1 MKSQSLIMMLF
12 AVVALAACNKDNAT
26 PVKLEGTYAGTFT
39 SSSVNAANGTVKVV
53 ISGKTYQAT
62 LNTFMTIGSRGS
74 YTVNNNQ
81 LTFQDSLV
89 HTANFDWGLLLNGTY
104 IQTTKDDSLILE
116 KRGNGYSYVYRL
128 KKQ

>member
-1 MKSQSLIMMLF
+1 MKSQSLIVRLF
-12 AVVALAACNKDNAT
+12 ALLALAACNKDNAT
-26 PVKLEGTYAGTFT
+26 PVQLDGAYTGTFT
-39 SSSVNAANGTVKVV
+39 SSSVNATNGTIKVL

-62 LNTFMTIGSRGS
+62 LNTFMAIGSRGS

-104 IQTTKDDSLILE
+104 TQITKGDSLILE
-116 KRGNGYSYVYRL
+116 KRGDSYSYVYRL